1 MTADN
6 MQENVDSNGMNFSY
20 TVMQQFSG
28 KGQRFLVLVQ
38 FAQYLIHTAAL
49 ARWQNAPKNIR
60 NRLNGFPVWLGLNSP
75 G

>member
-1 MTADN
+1 MRQAKAYRTSAKN
-6 MQENVDSNGMNFSY
+6 KSAIVA
-20 TVMQQFSG
+20 MQQFSG